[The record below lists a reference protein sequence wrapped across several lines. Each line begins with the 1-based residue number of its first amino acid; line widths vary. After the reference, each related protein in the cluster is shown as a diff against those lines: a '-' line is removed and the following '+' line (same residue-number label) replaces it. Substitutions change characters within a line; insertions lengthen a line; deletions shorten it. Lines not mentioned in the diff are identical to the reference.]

1 MDDVVY
7 ISLTEMAEGVRAKKL
22 SPIEL
27 VDAHLA
33 RISQLNPKLNAFV
46 KVDEKP
52 AREQAKSAEAALSS
66 SAKSNSI
73 GPLHGVPISIKS
85 SIDVAGLPCECGS
98 ILRKGNVPPEDAPLV
113 KRLRAA
119 GVIILGN
126 TNVPEFL
133 MAYETDNL
141 LYGRTN
147 NPWDLSRTP
156 GGSSGGEAAAIAAGC
171 SAGGV
176 GSDGGGSI
184 RIPAHYTGI
193 CGLKPTPGRIPSTGH
208 FPGSAGP
215 FAQLGVVGPMARTIR
230 DVERLFEVMAG
241 PDPGDPA
248 SAPVPLRR
256 WSEREIRKLG
266 VAHFVD
272 DDATPVTPETA
283 AAVRAAAEALRA
295 QGFHVTEWRPQNL
308 DRVWQLWWN
317 LFGRAGQMAFAPTI
331 ESHEAE
337 LSPILLAFRAK
348 VSELPPLTAQE
359 LLNTLLARDVL
370 RANLLS
376 MMEEFPIL
384 ICPACAV
391 PAFRHGE
398 REWTV
403 QGRKVEYLK
412 AMSYSQWFNLLGN
425 PAAVVPVG
433 RSPEGLPI
441 GVQIVGRP
449 WEDEAVLAVAAKI
462 EDACGGFR
470 RPPI

>member
-1 MDDVVY
+1 VDDIVY
-7 ISLTEMAEGVRAKKL
+7 SSLIDMAEGVRARNV
-22 SPIEL
+22 SPVEL
-27 VDAHLA
+27 TDAHLS
-33 RISQLNPKLNAFV
+33 RIHELNPKLNAFV
-46 KVDEKP
+46 TVDDER
-52 AREQAKSAEAALSS
+52 ARVQAKLAESAISS
-66 SAKSNSI
+66 GTKSNFI
-73 GPLHGVPISIKS
+73 GPLHGVPISIKC
-85 SIDVAGLPCECGS
+85 SIDVTGLPCECGS
-98 ILRKGNVPPEDAPLV
+98 VLRKGNVPSEDAPLA

-119 GVIILGN
+119 GAIILGN

-141 LYGRTN
+141 LYGRTT

-215 FAQLGVVGPMARTIR
+215 FAQLGVVGPMARTVR
-230 DVERLFEVMAG
+230 DVRKLFEVMAG

-256 WSEREIRKLG
+256 WSEQEIRKLG
-266 VAHFVD
+266 VAYFAD
-272 DDATPVTPETA
+272 DGVTPVTSETA
-283 AAVRAAAEALRA
+283 AAVRTAVEALRS

-317 LFGRAGQMAFAPTI
+317 LFGRAGQMAFAPAI
-331 ESHEAE
+331 EGRESE
-337 LSPILLAFRAK
+337 LSPILRAFRAE
-348 VSELPPLTAQE
+348 VAEAPPLTAQD

-370 RANLLS
+370 RGNFLAK
-376 MMEEFPIL
+376 MEEFPVL
-384 ICPACAV
+384 LCPVCAV

-433 RSPEGLPI
+433 RSSEGLPI

-449 WEDEAVLAVAAKI
+449 WEEEAVLAVAAKI
-462 EDACGGFR
+462 QDACGGFR